1 MRGRQRWREI
11 NESETEKQR
20 KDRKTK
26 KETRE
31 TEWDRKKK
39 NREIDIHT
47 ETHRD
52 RRTHTHTHTR
62 RAVVSSVK
70 LIFPVSP
77 VICSQ
82 RSSSFF
88 SLLLCLGGFTLHITN
103 STGVSEVG
111 WAEEAQVSDYRM
123 CWWNLKKTL
132 FPGLGLTCMLA
143 HIIFMTALWDR
154 YCQSLFNQKG
164 SEKLRH
170 FPGVT

>member
-26 KETRE
+26 KETR
-31 TEWDRKKK
+31 DRMRQEKKK
-39 NREIDIHT
+39 QRNRH
-47 ETHRD
+47 THRD
-52 RRTHTHTHTR
+52 TQRQTRTHTHTHTR

-88 SLLLCLGGFTLHITN
+88 SLLCPGGFTLHITN

-111 WAEEAQVSDYRM
+111 RAEEAQVSDYRM

-143 HIIFMTALWDR
+143 HIIFMTAL
-154 YCQSLFNQKG
+154 
-164 SEKLRH
+164 
-170 FPGVT
+170 